1 MAKFRPIG
9 SHGWVARVHERRS
22 QKVKGKF
29 GWSSMEG
36 VGNWVA
42 PGFKLVVKDFNC
54 SRPVDVSP
62 SHLAVDEARGKV
74 G

>member
-1 MAKFRPIG
+1 
-9 SHGWVARVHERRS
+9 
-22 QKVKGKF
+22 
-29 GWSSMEG
+29 MEG